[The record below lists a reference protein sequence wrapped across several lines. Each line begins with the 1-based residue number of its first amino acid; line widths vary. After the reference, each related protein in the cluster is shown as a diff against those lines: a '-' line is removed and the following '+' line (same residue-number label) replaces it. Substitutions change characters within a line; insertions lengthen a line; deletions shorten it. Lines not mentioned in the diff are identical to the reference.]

1 MEHVQTPGS
10 TTSVRLALVGC
21 GGMGQRHVLGFQAL
35 LVSGLSNVDLVAVC
49 DTDETNARRV
59 AAEVERVTG
68 RAPHIYYSTA
78 AALADDGIDAFDV
91 VTDASSHY
99 AVAMPILAA
108 GRHVLCEK
116 PLGLTVRSCRAMVD
130 QAAATGAILAT
141 AENYRRDPMNRLV
154 RAALHAELLG
164 EVYLMTQQAI
174 GGNDEII
181 ITPWRH
187 LKDKGAIG
195 LDMGAHYTDIL
206 RYYLGD
212 IDSVFGRGLI
222 AEPIRR
228 RRAAPELDLESYRA
242 RFAKIPEEMAA
253 TGEDSVI
260 AMYRMASGVTATLA
274 YIPSGAG
281 QDYWERRLHG
291 RSGSLDIPNDR
302 SGEVVELRL
311 GAETLRGREIAAACP
326 GFELDALT
334 SALFGAGGSP
344 YELPGAQVD
353 AALLAIEL
361 HDFAAA
367 ILDDGRPEVDGR
379 DGMLAVASVLAA
391 YESDLAG
398 RSVSMAEILDSSM
411 SAYQDEIDEPL
422 GLR

>member
-1 MEHVQTPGS
+1 VLTPS
-10 TTSVRLALVGC
+10 SRTPVRLALVGC
-21 GGMGQRHVLGFQAL
+21 GGMGQRHVLGYAAL
-35 LVSGLSNVDLVAVC
+35 VESGMSNVEFVAVC
-49 DTDETNARRV
+49 DTNVDNARRV
-59 AAEVERVTG
+59 ALDVERVTG
-68 RAPHIYYSTA
+68 RAPTVYA
-78 AALADDGIDAFDV
+78 DVADALADSAIDAFDV

-130 QAAATGAILAT
+130 QAAATSAILAT

-154 RAALHAELLG
+154 RAVLDAKLIG
-164 EVYLMTQQAI
+164 DVYLMTQQSI

-206 RYYLGD
+206 RYYLGE
-212 IDSVFGRGLI
+212 IESVFGRGLI

-228 RRAAPELDLESYRA
+228 RRAAPELELESYRA
-242 RFAKIPEEMAA
+242 RFASIPEEMVA

-260 AMYRMASGVTATLA
+260 AMYRMASGVAATLA

-281 QDYWERRLHG
+281 PQYWERRLHG
-291 RSGSLDIPNDR
+291 RAGSVEIPTDR
-302 SGEVVELRL
+302 SGGAVELRL
-311 GAETLRGREIAAACP
+311 AGSTVRGAEIAAACP

-334 SALFGAGGSP
+334 RALFGVDGSP
-344 YELPGAQVD
+344 YDLPGAEID

-367 ILDDGRPEVDGR
+367 IIDGGRPEVDGT
-379 DGMLAVASVLAA
+379 DGLVAVAAVLAA

-398 RSVSMAEILDSSM
+398 RSVRMDEVLDSSV
-411 SAYQDEIDEPL
+411 SAYQDEIDARL
-422 GLR
+422 GLV

>member
-1 MEHVQTPGS
+1 MQTPGS
-10 TTSVRLALVGC
+10 ATSVRLALVGC
-21 GGMGQRHVLGFQAL
+21 GGMGQRHVLGYEAL
-35 LVSGLSNVDLVAVC
+35 LASGLSNIDLVAVC

-59 AAEVERVTG
+59 AAEVERVAG
-68 RAPHIYYSTA
+68 RAPRIYASTA

-99 AVAMPILAA
+99 AVTMPILAA

-130 QAAATGAILAT
+130 AAAASGAILAT

-154 RAALHAELLG
+154 RAVLDAQVLG
-164 EVYLMTQQAI
+164 EVFLMTQQAI

-206 RYYLGD
+206 RYYLGE
-212 IDSVFGRGLI
+212 IDSVYGRGLI
-222 AEPIRR
+222 AEPVRR

-242 RFAKIPEEMAA
+242 RFASIPEQMVA

-260 AMYRMASGVTATLA
+260 AMYRMASGTTATLA

-281 QDYWERRLHG
+281 QHYWERRVHG

-302 SGEVVELRL
+302 SGKPVELRL
-311 GAETLRGREIAAACP
+311 ATSTLRGHEIASACP
-326 GFELDALT
+326 DFRLDALT
-334 SALFGAGGSP
+334 TALFGTLGSP
-344 YELPGAQVD
+344 YDLPGAQVD

-398 RSVSMAEILDSSM
+398 RSVSMAEVLDSSV

>member
-1 MEHVQTPGS
+1 
-10 TTSVRLALVGC
+10 
-21 GGMGQRHVLGFQAL
+21 MGQRHVLGYET
-35 LVSGLSNVDLVAVC
+35 LVGTGLANVAIVAVC
-49 DTDETNARRV
+49 DTDEDNAHRV
-59 AAEVERVTG
+59 AADVERVTG
-68 RAPHIYYSTA
+68 CAPVVYTDVA
-78 AALADDGIDAFDV
+78 DALADESIDAFDV

-99 AVAMPILAA
+99 SVAMPILAA

-130 QAAATGAILAT
+130 QAEATGVVLGT
-141 AENYRRDPMNRLV
+141 AENYRRDPVNRLV
-154 RAALHAELLG
+154 RAVLDAGLLG
-164 EVYLMTQQAI
+164 DVYLMTQQAI

-187 LKDKGAIG
+187 LKDRGAIG

-206 RYYLGD
+206 RYYLGE
-212 IDSVFGRGLI
+212 IESVFGRGLI

-242 RFAKIPEEMAA
+242 RFASIPDQVVA

-260 AMYRMASGVTATLA
+260 AMYRMVSGVTATMA

-281 QDYWERRLHG
+281 AHYWERRLHG
-291 RSGSLDIPNDR
+291 RAGSIEIPNDR
-302 SGEVVELRL
+302 SGGAAELRR
-311 GAETLRGREIAAACP
+311 ADSTLRGTAIATALP
-326 GFELDALT
+326 GFELDPLT
-334 SALFGAGGSP
+334 QALFGADGTE
-344 YELPGAQVD
+344 YDLPGPHVD

-367 ILDDGRPEVDGR
+367 VMRGGRSEVDGR
-379 DGMLAVASVLAA
+379 DGMLSVAAVLAA

-398 RSVSMAEILDSSM
+398 RSVTMAEVLDSSL
-411 SAYQDEIDEPL
+411 SAYQDEIDAAL
-422 GLR
+422 GLGPGLDGGGLG